1 MSKHAKNIFLLTSDV
16 FTATLYRYVYPGVIV
31 TKNQADESL
40 GKKSEE
46 EREKKKKKRKI
57 AENFTLI
64 APAVIVLLLSK
75 YISSQTEN
83 CIHYQVYFVQHF
95 FFNAATKVC
104 ETFRGIS
111 KF

>member
-16 FTATLYRYVYPGVIV
+16 FTATLYWYIYPDVIV
-31 TKNQADESL
+31 TKNQAESPV
-40 GKKSEE
+40 KKSEK
-46 EREKKKKKRKI
+46 EREKEKEKKKRKI

-83 CIHYQVYFVQHF
+83 CIHYQVYF
-95 FFNAATKVC
+95 A
-104 ETFRGIS
+104 
-111 KF
+111 